1 MITNKHGLPEAFVN
15 FARNDK
21 YTKGDSDIS
30 VTQLIDSPRVLLM
43 REKHRDQ
50 MSTDAMDMVF
60 ALFGTAVHAVLE
72 GATGDNVVKEERIYS
87 DVKGWTLSGAIDQYE
102 IEDDGIIITDYKVT
116 SVWSVI
122 YSKQEWVNQLN
133 VYAYLLEKE
142 KKIPV
147 KKIQICAIL
156 RDWNRREASLKPDY
170 PDTPMVVLDIPLR
183 SFKARTDYVESRMDI
198 HQEARQSFDF
208 DDTMTICNSDERWAR
223 PDKWAVMKLGRKSAI
238 KLFNDKQTAE
248 DHIEWKASQPSKNQK
263 PNPYKTAEYYV
274 EHRKG
279 DNPRCSGNYCGVAE
293 FCSQYREMLNEQERL

>member
-43 REKHRDQ
+43 REKHRDEI
-50 MSTDAMDMVF
+50 STDAMDMVF

-72 GATGDNVVKEERIYS
+72 GATGDNVVKEERIYA

-142 KKIPV
+142 KNIPV

-183 SFKARTDYVESRMDI
+183 SFKARTQYVESRMDI

-208 DDTMTICNSDERWAR
+208 DDTMTLCNSDERWAR
-223 PDKWAVMKLGRKSAI
+223 PDKWAVMKKGRKSAI
-238 KLFNDKQTAE
+238 KLFNDKEIAE
-248 DHIEWKASQPSKNQK
+248 DHIEWKKSQPSKGSK
-263 PNPYKTAEYYV
+263 ANPYLSDDYYV